1 MSKSQG
7 LAPRISGLVGETG
20 GCSIAQDPRL
30 SRSLAILGAVEWWVG
45 ASIGAISRKEGQ
57 SLPERTRW
65 TKARRQEAAPCVGGS
80 VPRELLRQHDGVQR
94 EAVRRPVRV
103 GRDVLLD
110 PKWDMAGLLVNL
122 GESPPASGK
131 SRGSSLMRLCA
142 RQEGPG
148 SLSPTH
154 RRSKTLS
161 VWPLGCPDPRL
172 FYSSCRLGQDVRALQ
187 PSLSRIQDK
196 PRLVE
201 RGTYP
206 VPGAYIATPWLLPG
220 ERTVLSA

>member
-1 MSKSQG
+1 MWVVRCHGSF
-7 LAPRISGLVGETG
+7 SG
-20 GCSIAQDPRL
+20 CMM
-30 SRSLAILGAVEWWVG
+30 
-45 ASIGAISRKEGQ
+45 
-57 SLPERTRW
+57 
-65 TKARRQEAAPCVGGS
+65 
-80 VPRELLRQHDGVQR
+80 GVQR
-94 EAVRRPVRV
+94 EAERQPVRV
-103 GRDVLLD
+103 SRGVLLD

-122 GESPPASGK
+122 EESPPASGK
-131 SRGSSLMRLCA
+131 GRGSSLLRLCA

-148 SLSPTH
+148 SLYPTR

-161 VWPLGCPDPRL
+161 VWYLGCQDPWL
-172 FYSSCRLGQDVRALQ
+172 FYSSWPLGQDVRALQ

-206 VPGAYIATPWLLPG
+206 VPGAYTATPWLLPG